1 MLENFTYNISDFDY
15 DLPQEL
21 IAQTPIEPRDAS
33 RLLVVHR
40 DSGKFEH
47 RHFRDIG
54 VYLRPGDLLIANQSR
69 VLPARLLG
77 HRSGTGGAVEVL
89 LLSER
94 SDLGLDYWETLV
106 RPGRRLR
113 EGSRIVF
120 GDETGNEAETQ
131 QGAFLQAEVL
141 ERTEAGGRIVRFT
154 VENMSLSM
162 LERGRGTRA
171 EARTRAEA
179 SPAPTIHETRNP
191 LPLYSRGVPLRS
203 PSGWGGDPATDGG
216 DDLATDGADDLAT
229 DINSKGSGTW
239 AIQAHTPS
247 PSYSRGVPLRSPS
260 GSDGGPSVTV
270 RELIEQ
276 LGCMPLPPYIHE
288 KLRDPE
294 RYQTVYAR
302 ITGSAAA
309 PTAGLHFTPHL
320 LEQLRQ
326 QGVQVGFVTL
336 HVGLDTF
343 RPIEC
348 EDIREHKMHSEETDL
363 DAPTAELINE
373 TRHAGGR
380 VVAVGTTAVRV
391 LESVASFHEGRIEP
405 YHGATRL
412 FITPGFRFQ
421 VVDAMITN
429 FHLPR
434 STLLLLVSAFASKT
448 LIEEAYQEAIRERY
462 RFYSFGDAMLIL

>member
-1 MLENFTYNISDFDY
+1 MLENITYNISDFDY
-15 DLPQEL
+15 ELPQGL

-40 DSGKFEH
+40 DSGKLEH

-54 VYLRPGDLLIANQSR
+54 GYLHPGDLLIANQSR

-77 HRSGTGGAVEVL
+77 YRVRTGGAVEVL
-89 LLSER
+89 LLAGR
-94 SDLGLDYWETLV
+94 PDLGPDYWETLV

-120 GDETGNEAETQ
+120 GIEATDDGKSSQ
-131 QGAFLQAEVL
+131 PAFLQAEIL
-141 ERTEAGGRIVRFT
+141 WRTDAGGRIVRFA
-154 VENMSLSM
+154 VENTSSLTR
-162 LERGRGTRA
+162 ERAGIN
-171 EARTRAEA
+171 
-179 SPAPTIHETRNP
+179 PAPTDELRNP
-191 LPLYSRGVPLRS
+191 
-203 PSGWGGDPATDGG
+203 
-216 DDLATDGADDLAT
+216 
-229 DINSKGSGTW
+229 I
-239 AIQAHTPS
+239 
-247 PSYSRGVPLRSPS
+247 PSYSRSIPLRVPS
-260 GSDGGPSVTV
+260 GSGVGPNPTV
-270 RELIEQ
+270 RELIDQ
-276 LGCMPLPPYIHE
+276 LGRMPLPPYIHE
-288 KLRDPE
+288 TLQDPE

-326 QGVQVGFVTL
+326 QGVRVGFVTL

-343 RPIEC
+343 RPIEI
-348 EDIREHKMHSEETDL
+348 EDIREHKMHSEEIDL

-373 TRHAGGR
+373 TRRAGGR
-380 VVAVGTTAVRV
+380 VFAVGTTVVRV
-391 LESVASFHEGRIEP
+391 LESIASFHNGRIAP

-412 FITPGFRFQ
+412 FITPGYRFQ

-434 STLLLLVSAFASKT
+434 STLLLLVSAFAGKS
-448 LIEEAYQEAIRERY
+448 LIEQAYQEAMRERY
-462 RFYSFGDAMLIL
+462 RFYSFGDAMLLL